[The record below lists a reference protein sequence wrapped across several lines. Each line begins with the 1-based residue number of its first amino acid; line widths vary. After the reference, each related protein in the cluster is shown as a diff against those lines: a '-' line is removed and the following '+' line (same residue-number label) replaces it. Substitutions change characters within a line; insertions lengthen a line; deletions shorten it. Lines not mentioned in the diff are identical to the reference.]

1 MKNTNKEFAEA
12 LRLMDQARDLQDKAN
27 EATLKCLNYLE
38 HHTDKSLRN
47 YGTDLMYNRN
57 LLEAI
62 ENYMFDCIKIN
73 TPIVK
78 NIPHLLRYFPL
89 KHIFCQIVEV
99 LIN

>member
-1 MKNTNKEFAEA
+1 
-12 LRLMDQARDLQDKAN
+12 
-27 EATLKCLNYLE
+27 
-38 HHTDKSLRN
+38 
-47 YGTDLMYNRN
+47 
-57 LLEAI
+57 
-62 ENYMFDCIKIN
+62 MFDCIKIN